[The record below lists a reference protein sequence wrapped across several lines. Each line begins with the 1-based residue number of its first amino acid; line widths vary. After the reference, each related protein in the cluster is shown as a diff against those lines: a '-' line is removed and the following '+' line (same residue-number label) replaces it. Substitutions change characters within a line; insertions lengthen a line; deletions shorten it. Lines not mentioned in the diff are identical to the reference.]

1 MNSIY
6 KCKQIWINGEP
17 QFENI
22 GNYIRTYFNND
33 NYIIVPNTDKG
44 FYNFLIGSKK
54 YDSEISRI
62 NKEYKLVSEEGCWH
76 FFKVE
81 EIKDSDD

>member
-1 MNSIY
+1 MKEIY

-17 QFENI
+17 QMENI
-22 GNYIRTYFNND
+22 GDYIRTYFNNN

-62 NKEYKLVSEEGCWH
+62 NKEYKLVSEEGYWH
-76 FFKVE
+76 FFKVKE
-81 EIKDSDD
+81 LKNSDD